1 MTASKSAT
9 KQMHLL
15 ITLKRSP
22 IGSTRKVREN
32 LLGLGLR
39 KMLQT
44 VKRPDTNQVR
54 GLIDKVRHLV
64 EVAPA

>member
-1 MTASKSAT
+1 MTASKSAA

-22 IGSTRKVREN
+22 IGSPQKIREN

-39 KMLQT
+39 KTLQT
-44 VKRPDTNQVR
+44 VKRPDTDQVR

-64 EVAPA
+64 EVARA

>member
-1 MTASKSAT
+1 MTTSKAASK
-9 KQMHLL
+9 QVHLL

-22 IGSTRKVREN
+22 IGTPRKVREN

-64 EVAPA
+64 EVARP

>member
-1 MTASKSAT
+1 MTTSKSAST
-9 KQMHLL
+9 QTHLL

-22 IGSTRKVREN
+22 IGSPRRVREN
-32 LLGLGLR
+32 LLGLGLK

-64 EVAPA
+64 EVARP